1 MARTKD
7 FDENE
12 VLSKAMELFWSK
24 GYNATSMEDLVGGLG
39 ISRSSLYD
47 TYTDKHTLFIKALE
61 QYQQMGMMKIREILN
76 SPGTAKET
84 VRKLIEQVTTGLT
97 DGKKRTGCFMV
108 NAEVEVAQYDKKVN
122 NLVCSHDRQLE
133 EIFYEIIQKG
143 KKAGEIKNRQDARVL
158 ARFFSNTIKGIHVTA
173 KSTADKSIFKDIIAL
188 AVSTL
193 DQGN

>member
-84 VRKLIEQVTTGLT
+84 VRKLIEQATIGLT
-97 DGKKRTGCFMV
+97 DGKKRTG
-108 NAEVEVAQYDKKVN
+108 
-122 NLVCSHDRQLE
+122 
-133 EIFYEIIQKG
+133 
-143 KKAGEIKNRQDARVL
+143 
-158 ARFFSNTIKGIHVTA
+158 
-173 KSTADKSIFKDIIAL
+173 
-188 AVSTL
+188 
-193 DQGN
+193 